1 MQVTSY
7 WITNLSLNTLS
18 FLFCTPSFVSLFL
31 STLKFPNIGLVKH
44 SFIEA
49 QYYFGLNSIEI
60 EYELHYAHSLLAIP
74 HHQLKDNSKFNVN
87 FNLNMKYDYVRVKQ
101 KHLILISQHHWSPT
115 VPHSPPLHPLLRPL
129 APPLLPHFS
138 FFHPC
143 FFGNL
148 KNWKEVGDNMHRKH
162 VVLRFGT
169 EITSPHRGQQRL
181 CTWQWTKIK
190 TQWQLIWP

>member
-1 MQVTSY
+1 M
-7 WITNLSLNTLS
+7 TNLSLNTFS

-31 STLKFPNIGLVKH
+31 STLKFPNTWSVKH

-74 HHQLKDNSKFNVN
+74 HHQLKDNSKFKVN

-115 VPHSPPLHPLLRPL
+115 APHPPLLHPLLRPL

-138 FFHPC
+138 FCHPR

-148 KNWKEVGDNMHRKH
+148 KKLER
-162 VVLRFGT
+162 
-169 EITSPHRGQQRL
+169 SGQ
-181 CTWQWTKIK
+181 
-190 TQWQLIWP
+190 